1 MRLKDVGYLYGGL
14 TGKSG
19 DDFHEEDP
27 DKVKPFIPFTNVFK
41 NFKVDVSDVR
51 YVAMEAGEVQ
61 NRVRQ
66 GDVLFLMSSE
76 DYDGIGK
83 PAVISDEVPE
93 LYLNSFCRGL
103 RITKRNIC
111 PEFVNYY
118 LNGHHCREQV
128 RLEGRG
134 FTRVNI
140 KVDRIAGQELKL
152 PLFLDQRR
160 IVEYLDSRCAAI
172 DRTVALLEQKRAAYG
187 RLKRALINETVTRG
201 LDKNTE
207 LVDSGVDWLK
217 PGRKNRSVRRLKD
230 CATLNPNCDNA
241 SIVGDVSFVPMEA
254 LRWGKIDAQTIPID
268 LAKGKYTPFADGDLL
283 VARVTPCFERG
294 NIAIAS
300 GLLQGVGFGS
310 SEIFVLRVNENA
322 VSKYMFY
329 LTLTAR
335 FQDGACA
342 TMCGVGGLKRISPE
356 FMRTYELDLP
366 SAAEQ
371 RRIAD
376 YLDRRCAAID
386 AAVENVT
393 RQIEL
398 YRKLKRSLID
408 EVVTG
413 RRKVA

>member
-1 MRLKDVGYLYGGL
+1 MRLKDCVVLRNDK
-14 TGKSG
+14 T
-19 DDFHEEDP
+19 EEQCEHY
-27 DKVKPFIPFTNVFK
+27 I
-41 NFKVDVSDVR
+41 
-51 YVAMEAGEVQ
+51 A
-61 NRVRQ
+61 
-66 GDVLFLMSSE
+66 
-76 DYDGIGK
+76 
-83 PAVISDEVPE
+83 
-93 LYLNSFCRGL
+93 
-103 RITKRNIC
+103 
-111 PEFVNYY
+111 
-118 LNGHHCREQV
+118 
-128 RLEGRG
+128 LE
-134 FTRVNI
+134 NI
-140 KVDRIAGQELKL
+140 KSWDASFVLTDCVTEGTNNRCKAGDILFGKLRPYLAKAYIPENNGICSTEFLVMTAKPQFLNRYILYFLLSNTVIDYLQHQVAGVKMPRTNWETVAALEMPRIGIESGREASPTFVDQS
-152 PLFLDQRR
+152 R

-172 DRTVALLEQKRAAYG
+172 DRTVTILEQKRTAYG
-187 RLKRALINETVTRG
+187 KLKRALINETVMRG
-201 LDKNTE
+201 LDKNAE

-335 FQDGACA
+335 SQDGACA

-376 YLDRRCAAID
+376 YLDRKCAAID

>member
-1 MRLKDVGYLYGGL
+1 MRLKDVAVMNAL
-14 TGKSG
+14 TLPETTSGEYSFRYIDIGSVSEDGKVTLDEPIRFDEAPSRARRI
-19 DDFHEEDP
+19 
-27 DKVKPFIPFTNVFK
+27 VKRN
-41 NFKVDVSDVR
+41 
-51 YVAMEAGEVQ
+51 
-61 NRVRQ
+61 
-66 GDVLFLMSSE
+66 DVLISTVRTYLKAIAPVDFDATDVIAST
-76 DYDGIGK
+76 GF
-83 PAVISDEVPE
+83 AVCTPMKGTHPRYLAYAVRSDEVIDEICKESCGISYPAI
-93 LYLNSFCRGL
+93 NSTKLSGIK
-103 RITKRNIC
+103 ITYC
-111 PEFVNYY
+111 DAAT
-118 LNGHHCREQV
+118 Q
-128 RLEGRG
+128 
-134 FTRVNI
+134 
-140 KVDRIAGQELKL
+140 Q
-152 PLFLDQRR
+152 Q
-160 IVEYLDSRCAAI
+160 IVVYLDSRCAVI
-172 DRTVALLEQKRAAYG
+172 DRTVALLEQKRTAYG
-187 RLKRALINETVTRG
+187 KLKRALINETVTRG
-201 LDKNTE
+201 LDKDVE
-207 LVDSGVDWLK
+207 LNNSGNDRLK
-217 PGRKNRSVRRLKD
+217 ALSKNGRVRRLKD
-230 CATLNPNCDNA
+230 CATLNPNCDDA

-268 LAKGKYTPFADGDLL
+268 QAKGKYTPFADGDLL

-294 NIAIAS
+294 NIAIAN

-322 VSKYMFY
+322 ESKYMFY

-356 FMRTYELDLP
+356 FMRTYEIDLP
-366 SAAEQ
+366 LKAEQ

-376 YLDRRCAAID
+376 YLDRKCAAID